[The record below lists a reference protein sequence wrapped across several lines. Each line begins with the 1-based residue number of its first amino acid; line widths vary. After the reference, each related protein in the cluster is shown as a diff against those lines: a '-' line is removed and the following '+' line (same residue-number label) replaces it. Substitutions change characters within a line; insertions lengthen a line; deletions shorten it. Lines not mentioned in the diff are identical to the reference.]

1 MARTDH
7 LLQVRIS
14 RVTRCH
20 RTPSSSSPSEYSA
33 FLLFACIVL
42 STDVITGIPLAA
54 VAKLRAR
61 HLFPPSSLSKNKWNS
76 FHYYLHV

>member
-7 LLQVRIS
+7 LLQVRNS
-14 RVTRCH
+14 RVMQCH
-20 RTPSSSSPSEYSA
+20 RTPSSSPSEYSA

-61 HLFPPSSLSKNKWNS
+61 HLFPTSSLSKNKWNS